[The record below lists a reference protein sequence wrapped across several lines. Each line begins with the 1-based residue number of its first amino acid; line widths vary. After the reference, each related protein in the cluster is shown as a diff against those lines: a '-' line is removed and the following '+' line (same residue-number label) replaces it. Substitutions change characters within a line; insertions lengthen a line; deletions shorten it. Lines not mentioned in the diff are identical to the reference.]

1 MLSYIIEF
9 MSGGIDALSFMT
21 MLCVLTFVTVCC
33 LPVHESAHA
42 WMADKLGDPTGRLS
56 GRINLSPMVHLSL
69 RGTIMLAL
77 FGFGYAKPVPVN
89 IRNFKNRKLYFG
101 LTALAGPVSNLI
113 LAIIFIF
120 VSVVISFLVQLT
132 ASFQNQQIFEI
143 AIKFFTNVGY
153 YNIAL
158 AVFNMIP
165 FPPLDGSRILTMIL
179 PDRIYYKLLSYEQYM
194 FYALIALLFLFSRL
208 DFSPLSSITG
218 FLYKA
223 IGTVIVSIVSFFV
236 GLFA

>member
-1 MLSYIIEF
+1 MLSFVFEF
-9 MSGGIDALSFMT
+9 MAGGIDALSFMT

-33 LPVHESAHA
+33 LPVHECAHA

-113 LAIIFIF
+113 MAVIFIF
-120 VSVVISFLVQLT
+120 VAVIISFVTQV
-132 ASFQNQQIFEI
+132 AGSDSQQILNI
-143 AIKFFTNVGY
+143 AVKFFTNVGY
-153 YNIAL
+153 YNVAL

-179 PDRIYYKLLSYEQYM
+179 PDKIYYKLLAYEQYM
-194 FYALIALLFLFSRL
+194 FYVLIGLLFLFNRL
-208 DFSPLSSITG
+208 GFSPLTSVTEFI
-218 FLYKA
+218 YRA
-223 IGTVIVSIVSFFV
+223 IGTAVVNIVSFFA
-236 GLFA
+236 GLFV

>member
-1 MLSYIIEF
+1 MLSFVFEF
-9 MSGGIDALSFMT
+9 MAGGIDALSFMT

-33 LPVHESAHA
+33 LPVHECAHA

-113 LAIIFIF
+113 MAVIFIF
-120 VSVVISFLVQLT
+120 VAVIISFVIQV
-132 ASFQNQQIFEI
+132 AGSDSQQILNI
-143 AIKFFTNVGY
+143 AVKFFTNVGY
-153 YNIAL
+153 YNVAL

-179 PDRIYYKLLSYEQYM
+179 PDKVYYKLLAYEQYM
-194 FYALIALLFLFSRL
+194 FYVLIGLLFLFNRL
-208 DFSPLSSITG
+208 GFSPLTSVTEFI
-218 FLYKA
+218 YRA
-223 IGTVIVSIVSFFV
+223 IGTAVVNIVSFFA
-236 GLFA
+236 GLFV

>member
-1 MLSYIIEF
+1 MLSFIIEF
-9 MSGGIDALSFMT
+9 MTGGIDALSFMT

-33 LPVHESAHA
+33 LPVHECAHA

-113 LAIIFIF
+113 MAVIFIF
-120 VSVVISFLVQLT
+120 VAVIISFVTQV
-132 ASFQNQQIFEI
+132 AGSDSQQILNI
-143 AIKFFTNVGY
+143 AVKFFSNVGY
-153 YNIAL
+153 YNVAL

-179 PDRIYYKLLSYEQYM
+179 PDKIYYKLLAYEQYM
-194 FYALIALLFLFSRL
+194 FYVLIGLLFLFSRL
-208 DFSPLSSITG
+208 DFSPLSIITE
-218 FLYKA
+218 FIYSA
-223 IGTVIVSIVSFFV
+223 IGTAIVSIVSFFA

>member
-1 MLSYIIEF
+1 MLSFVFEF
-9 MSGGIDALSFMT
+9 MAGGIDALSFMT

-33 LPVHESAHA
+33 LPVHECAHA

-113 LAIIFIF
+113 MAVIFIF
-120 VSVVISFLVQLT
+120 VAVIISFVTQV
-132 ASFQNQQIFEI
+132 AGSDSQQILNI
-143 AIKFFTNVGY
+143 AVKFFTNVGY
-153 YNIAL
+153 YNVAL

-179 PDRIYYKLLSYEQYM
+179 PDKIYYKLLAYEQYM
-194 FYALIALLFLFSRL
+194 FYVLIGLLFLFNRL
-208 DFSPLSSITG
+208 GFSPLTIVTE
-218 FLYKA
+218 FIYRA
-223 IGTVIVSIVSFFV
+223 IGTAVVNIVSFFA
-236 GLFA
+236 GLFV